1 MSDPFQNHASGLDA
15 PASSA
20 FAITPGSSDLA
31 VFTRCIYVGTSGD
44 LELTMIDGSTATIK
58 NAAVG
63 YHPLAGQEG
72 DERHH
77 GQRHRRP
84 RLTFPST

>member
-63 YHPLAGQEG
+63 YHPLRVKKVTSGTTASDIVG
-72 DERHH
+72 
-77 GQRHRRP
+77 
-84 RLTFPST
+84 LV